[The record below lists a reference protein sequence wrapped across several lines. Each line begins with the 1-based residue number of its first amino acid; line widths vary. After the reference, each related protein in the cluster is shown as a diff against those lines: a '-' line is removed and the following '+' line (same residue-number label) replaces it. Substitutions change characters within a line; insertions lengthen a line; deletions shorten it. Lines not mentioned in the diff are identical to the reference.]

1 MGENEAARPI
11 FPGKNPKT
19 QRDSQPD
26 RLLVVATRVSKRFA
40 RGVSI
45 LFFYFCIISFQGFG
59 HRLYHPPG
67 MRVML
72 RGSGQH
78 LPPGGP

>member
-1 MGENEAARPI
+1 MGKNEAARPI

-26 RLLVVATRVSKRFA
+26 RLLVVATRVGKCF
-40 RGVSI
+40 GMWLSI
-45 LFFYFCIISFQGFG
+45 VFFRDLHFFSFNPKNLT
-59 HRLYHPPG
+59 R
-67 MRVML
+67 R
-72 RGSGQH
+72 GQH